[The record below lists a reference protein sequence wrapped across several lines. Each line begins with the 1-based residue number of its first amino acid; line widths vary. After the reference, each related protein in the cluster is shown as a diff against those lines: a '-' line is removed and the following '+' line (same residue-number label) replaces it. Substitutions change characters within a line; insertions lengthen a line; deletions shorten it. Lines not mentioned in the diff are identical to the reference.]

1 MDLGPVNHNKVTTR
15 GENVGK
21 IQENLK
27 LFNSRKLKVEWNEEI
42 VAVHSNDPCN
52 FNELTTIDMAQVVFV
67 FDIHVSKE
75 TLATLLPFYGSSG
88 YCF

>member
-67 FDIHVSKE
+67 FDIHVSIE
-75 TLATLLPFYGSSG
+75 TLAMLLPFYGSSG

>member
-67 FDIHVSKE
+67 FDIHVSIE